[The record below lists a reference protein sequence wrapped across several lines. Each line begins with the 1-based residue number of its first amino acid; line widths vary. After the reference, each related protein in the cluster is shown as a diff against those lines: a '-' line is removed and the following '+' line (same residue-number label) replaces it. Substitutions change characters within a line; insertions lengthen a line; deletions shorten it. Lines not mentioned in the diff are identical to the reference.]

1 MPKIPNGKAGTVVEE
16 YMIGNT
22 KIKIC
27 NDAYINRS
35 LEEIEQILKR
45 INAKCLNFVRSDK
58 YKPKSVQQLTSNE
71 IQVPAQ
77 GKGEQ
82 EAHLQEM

>member
-1 MPKIPNGKAGTVVEE
+1 MPNVPTGTVVEE
-16 YMIGNT
+16 FMIGNT
-22 KIKIC
+22 RIKIC

-35 LEEIEQILKR
+35 PEEIEQTLKR
-45 INAKCLNFVRSDK
+45 INTKCLNFIMSDK
-58 YKPKSVQQLTSNE
+58 YKPKSVHQLTSNE